1 MITTKIR
8 IVVVSGAE
16 EAVVTR
22 KEQVGGFL
30 DPAVLFVYLGGSYM
44 SSYFIVV
51 L

>member
-8 IVVVSGAE
+8 IVAVSGAD
-16 EAVVTR
+16 EAAVTR

-30 DPAVLFVYLGGSYM
+30 DPAVLFVYLGDSYV
-44 SSYFIVV
+44 SSYFIVI